1 MSTIGEPISNPS
13 PASTPMQGDKSVD
26 DRFWDFKASHY
37 VTAALTLALLFVAV
51 VQAGIYNRQAT

>member
-1 MSTIGEPISNPS
+1 
-13 PASTPMQGDKSVD
+13 MQGDKSVD